1 MISYTT
7 ISRKR
12 RRRHAD
18 VPTLQQWL
26 IEIGYDTGKID
37 GVFNKKVE
45 SAVVKFQTDAGL
57 SVDGVV
63 GNQTWEALKI
73 AISLERT
80 VLGSKEVKEFLI
92 IQRQEWGARQPKQ
105 TAPLLKHCPIIYIHH
120 TASPRPSI
128 AGEFNDARRHQDRHM
143 DINGWSDLAYN
154 FVITPSG
161 RIIEGRGFGIRPAG
175 KGLGVRKSY
184 GIVFQGYFHPHVN
197 EKPSQAAVDACIWL
211 IKKMIKEEWV
221 TREVKIVPHRDIQGA
236 KTACCGDHLYNR
248 IDEIRKEVS
257 LYET

>member
-7 ISRKR
+7 ISRRR

-18 VPTLQQWL
+18 VRTLQEWL
-26 IEIGYDTGKID
+26 IEIGYDVGKID

-57 SVDGVV
+57 TVDSVV

-73 AISLERT
+73 ALSMQRC
-80 VLGSKEVKEFLI
+80 VLDSKEVKEFRI
-92 IQRQEWGARQPKQ
+92 IPKQEWGARPPRQ
-105 TAPLLKHCPIIYIHH
+105 TAPLLKHCVAIHIHH

-128 AGEFNDARRHQDRHM
+128 AGEFADARRHQDRHM
-143 DINGWSDLAYN
+143 DINGWTDLAYN

-175 KGLGVRKSY
+175 KGLHVRRSY

-197 EKPSQAAVDACIWL
+197 EKPSQAAIDACVWL
-211 IKKMIKEEWV
+211 IKKMIDEEWV
-221 TREVKIVPHRDIQGA
+221 IPEVVIIPHRDVQGA

-248 IDEIRKEVS
+248 IDDIRKEVYGHES
-257 LYET
+257 

>member
-26 IEIGYDTGKID
+26 KEVGYDAGKID

-45 SAVVKFQTDAGL
+45 QAVMNFQTDAGL
-57 SVDGVV
+57 QIDGIVS
-63 GNQTWEALKI
+63 GQTWQALKI
-73 AISLERT
+73 ALSMQRNVLE
-80 VLGSKEVKEFLI
+80 SKEVKEFRI
-92 IQRQEWGARQPKQ
+92 IPKQEWGARQPKQ
-105 TAPLLKHCPIIYIHH
+105 TAPLLRHCPIIYIHH

-128 AGEFNDARRHQDRHM
+128 AGEFADARRHQDRHM
-143 DINGWSDLAYN
+143 DINGWNDLAYN

-175 KGLGVRKSY
+175 KGLGVRRSY
-184 GIVFQGYFHPHVN
+184 GIVFQGYFHPYVN
-197 EKPSQAAVDACIWL
+197 EKPTEAAIEACGWL
-211 IKKMIKEEWV
+211 IRKMIDEEWV
-221 TREVKIVPHRDIQGA
+221 ISEVAIVAHRDVQGA
-236 KTACCGDHLYNR
+236 KTVCCGDHLYNR
-248 IDEIRKEVS
+248 IDDIKKEAC
-257 LYET
+257 LI

>member
-18 VPTLQQWL
+18 VLTLQEWL
-26 IEIGYDTGKID
+26 IEIGHRPGAID

-45 SAVVKFQTDAGL
+45 RAVINFQTNAGL
-57 SVDGVV
+57 VVDGVV

-73 AISLERT
+73 ALSMQRNVLE
-80 VLGSKEVKEFLI
+80 SKEPKEFRVI
-92 IQRQEWGARQPKQ
+92 PKREWGGRAPRQ
-105 TAPLLKHCPIIYIHH
+105 TAPLLKHIPVIYIHH

-128 AGEFNDARRHQDRHM
+128 AGEFTDARRHQDRHM
-143 DINGWSDLAYN
+143 DVNGWSDLAYN

-175 KGLGVRKSY
+175 KGLGVRRTY
-184 GIVFQGYFHPHVN
+184 GIVFQGCFHPYVN
-197 EKPSQAAVDACIWL
+197 EKPTEAAIEACSWL
-211 IKKMIKEEWV
+211 VKKMIDEEWV
-221 TREVKIVPHRDIQGA
+221 VPGVEITPHRHNNGA
-236 KTACCGDHLYNR
+236 KTVCPGDHLYNR
-248 IDEIRKEVS
+248 IDDIRKEVYATV
-257 LYET
+257 L